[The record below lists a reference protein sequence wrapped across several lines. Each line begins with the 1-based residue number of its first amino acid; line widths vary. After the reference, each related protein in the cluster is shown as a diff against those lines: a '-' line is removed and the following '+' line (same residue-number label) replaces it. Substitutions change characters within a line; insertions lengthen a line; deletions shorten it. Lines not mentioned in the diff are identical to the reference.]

1 MEQKMIQSVSRAM
14 SILELV
20 CSSNQGLALGRIS
33 SDLGLNKSTAHHLIG
48 TLTKLGYIRQNPDN
62 RKYGVGH
69 RLVEMGHQVARNLD
83 IVREAE
89 SILAAAAEAAG
100 ETAHL
105 MILDRDRIVY
115 LQKVDSPD
123 QTHGLQLA
131 SRVGLRVPAHSTAG
145 GKVML
150 AHLPPEELKRLISR
164 TTLAEKT
171 DKTITDPDLLIAH
184 LAQVRR
190 QGYAIDDEENETGVR
205 CAAAPVRDAVGRVA
219 AAVTISGPSLRMT
232 EEYVEKTVID
242 LVISSARELSR
253 RLGWRSRS

>member
-1 MEQKMIQSVSRAM
+1 MIQSVSRAM
-14 SILELV
+14 NILELI
-20 CSSNQGLALGRIS
+20 CTSSQGLALGRIS

-48 TLTKLGYIRQNPDN
+48 TLTRLGYIRQNPDN

-89 SILAAAAEAAG
+89 PILAAAARAAG

-105 MILDRDRIVY
+105 MILDEDRIVY

-131 SRVGLRVPAHSTAG
+131 SRVGLRGPAHSTSG

-150 AHLPPEELKRLISR
+150 AHLPAEELKRLINR
-164 TTLAEKT
+164 RPLTKKT
-171 DKTITDPDLLIAH
+171 EKTITDPDLLIEH

-205 CAAAPVRDAVGRVA
+205 CAAAPVRDAIGRVA
-219 AAVTISGPSLRMT
+219 AAMSISGPSLRMT
-232 EEYVEKTVID
+232 EEYVEQTILD
-242 LVISSARELSR
+242 LVIRSAQELSR
-253 RLGWRSRS
+253 RMGWRSRA